1 VSYIKHDDYDESI
14 VLGGVTATIHRQ
26 DTIDTGTF
34 NKTELRTNSFMYGW
48 TAGIGVEYAIC
59 NNILVRGEW
68 EHVGFSDVKDI
79 TVGLNNFRVGI
90 GYQF

>member
-1 VSYIKHDDYDESI
+1 MI
-14 VLGGVTATIHRQ
+14 R
-26 DTIDTGTF
+26 F
-34 NKTELRTNSFMYGW
+34 NKRKRR
-48 TAGIGVEYAIC
+48 
-59 NNILVRGEW
+59 LVRGDFLIRGEW